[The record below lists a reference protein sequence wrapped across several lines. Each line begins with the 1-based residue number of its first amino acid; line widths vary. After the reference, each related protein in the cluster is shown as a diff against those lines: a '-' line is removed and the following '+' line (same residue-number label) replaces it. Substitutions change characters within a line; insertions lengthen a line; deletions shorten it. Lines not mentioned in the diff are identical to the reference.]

1 MATNEQKKQIYTNY
15 QILLNRL
22 KEEAANGNINEA
34 ESLMCD
40 ILYRVSML
48 INNL

>member
-1 MATNEQKKQIYTNY
+1 MATNEQKKQIYANY
-15 QILLNRL
+15 QILLDRL
-22 KEEAANGNINEA
+22 QEEAANGNINEA
-34 ESLMCD
+34 ESIKCE